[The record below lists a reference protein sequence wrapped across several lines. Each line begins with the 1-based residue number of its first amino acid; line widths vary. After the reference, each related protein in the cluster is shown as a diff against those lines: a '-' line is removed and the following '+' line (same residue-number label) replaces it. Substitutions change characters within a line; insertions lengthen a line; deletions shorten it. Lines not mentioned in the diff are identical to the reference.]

1 MSVHVLATGRLI
13 AEPMRRAAKNG
24 DPMALATLAATVPLP
39 RDAEGDPSM
48 LVGVV
53 CFGAAA
59 ESLLAHAKGDTIA
72 VSGQLQRSRWTS
84 DDGVQHERLGILA
97 DTVTSARAAR
107 LTASARAKRPRTG
120 GRRFHDD
127 AIGF

>member
-13 AEPMRRAAKNG
+13 AEPVRRETKNG
-24 DPMALATLAATVPLP
+24 DPMAFATLAAAVPLP

-48 LVGVV
+48 LIGVI

-59 ESLLAHAKGDTIA
+59 DGLLSHDKGDTIA

-84 DDGVQHERLGILA
+84 EDGAQHERLGILA
-97 DTVTSARAAR
+97 DTVTSARTAR
-107 LTASARAKRPRTG
+107 RAASARTKRTAG
-120 GRRFHDD
+120 GGDRFHDD
-127 AIGF
+127 PIRF